1 MQTNLYGNWM
11 RRPLSAALCPTP
23 DVWPNE
29 RPEQFRRRPTL
40 ATLPAG
46 VPITGSQTESLHQE
60 EGIMTEEKLRIIKL
74 VEDGKISAAEAA
86 QLLEALDKSDAKPSP
101 KQLKRKW
108 IHIKVDKDGE
118 QNVDVRIPLA
128 LLKFGFRFAPKHM
141 HMKVANGMSR
151 EHKQRIREIKQKA
164 REAKARARAGARER
178 IREER
183 RHGRGPGAGAGAGAG
198 TGAGAG
204 AGLKAGLEQSINE
217 AVDEAMS
224 ESFESMGELFGEDFN
239 LDLDRI
245 LQMAQDP
252 SFDGKILEVHN
263 DDEDE
268 HVTIELE

>member
-1 MQTNLYGNWM
+1 MQTNLYGNWI

-29 RPEQFRRRPTL
+29 RPEQFRGHAML
-40 ATLPAG
+40 VTLPAG
-46 VPITGSQTESLHQE
+46 VPITRSQAESLHQE
-60 EGIMTEEKLRIIKL
+60 EGTMTEEKLRIIKL

-86 QLLEALDKSDAKPSP
+86 QLLEALDKTDAKPTP
-101 KQLKRKW
+101 RQLKRKW
-108 IHIKVDKDGE
+108 IHIKVNKGDE
-118 QNVDVRIPLA
+118 ENVDVRIPLA

-151 EHKQRIREIKQKA
+151 EHKERIREIKQKA
-164 REAKARARAGARER
+164 REAKARARASAHARV
-178 IREER
+178 REER
-183 RHGRGPGAGAGAGAG
+183 RHGRGSRAGAAAGV
-198 TGAGAG
+198 
-204 AGLKAGLEQSINE
+204 GLKAGLEESINE

-224 ESFESMGELFGEDFN
+224 ESFESMGDLFGEDFN
-239 LDLDRI
+239 IDLDRI

>member
-1 MQTNLYGNWM
+1 
-11 RRPLSAALCPTP
+11 
-23 DVWPNE
+23 
-29 RPEQFRRRPTL
+29 
-40 ATLPAG
+40 
-46 VPITGSQTESLHQE
+46 
-60 EGIMTEEKLRIIKL
+60 MTEEKLRIIKL

-86 QLLEALDKSDAKPSP
+86 QLLEALDKSDAKPNP
-101 KQLKRKW
+101 KELKRKW

-151 EHKQRIREIKQKA
+151 EHKQRIREIKQRA

-178 IREER
+178 VREER
-183 RHGRGPGAGAGAGAG
+183 RHARGHGPAA
-198 TGAGAG
+198 GAGAG

>member
-11 RRPLSAALCPTP
+11 RRPLSAVLCPTP

-29 RPEQFRRRPTL
+29 RPEQFRAHPPL

-46 VPITGSQTESLHQE
+46 VSITRSQTESPHQE

-86 QLLEALDKSDAKPSP
+86 QLLEALDKTDAKPSP
-101 KQLKRKW
+101 KELKRKW
-108 IHIKVDKDGE
+108 IHIKVNKDGE

-141 HMKVANGMSR
+141 HMKMANGMSR
-151 EHKQRIREIKQKA
+151 EHKERIREIKHKA
-164 REAKARARAGARER
+164 REAKARARAEAHARV
-178 IREER
+178 REER
-183 RHGRGPGAGAGAGAG
+183 RHGRGPGAGP
-198 TGAGAG
+198 GAG
-204 AGLKAGLEQSINE
+204 AGLKEGIERSINE

-224 ESFESMGELFGEDFN
+224 ESFESMGDIFGEDFN